1 MRGLLR
7 SALRGIKRLLNMT
20 SKNIFYM
27 LIAISY
33 MFMALALFV
42 DGLWIIGCFLFA
54 FIAWIVAIY
63 KAVEGNIRGGGG

>member
-1 MRGLLR
+1 
-7 SALRGIKRLLNMT
+7 
-20 SKNIFYM
+20 M

>member
-1 MRGLLR
+1 MA
-7 SALRGIKRLLNMT
+7 SKIT
-20 SKNIFYM
+20 SKMSPKNIFYM

-63 KAVEGNIRGGGG
+63 KAVEGNCRGGGGVE